1 MLNMIV
7 VASAVVPMSIGLCIN
22 LFILSL
28 RFIRLSLL
36 LMFLF
41 IALAE
46 YILIRLLLAIVGG

>member
-1 MLNMIV
+1 MIV

-28 RFIRLSLL
+28 RFIRSSSL

-41 IALAE
+41 ITLAE
-46 YILIRLLLAIVGG
+46 YILIRLLLVVVGG